1 MIFKA
6 SDIQAINAAIDQ
18 FKDMVEN
25 GSEDERHQKYHDDLI
40 SLLRRIKANHKGQ
53 NIPRRL

>member
-25 GSEDERHQKYHDDLI
+25 GSEDERHQKYHDSLI
-40 SLLRRIKANHKGQ
+40 DLLRRIKANSLNNQ
-53 NIPRRL
+53 TDN